1 VPISLS
7 HIAAR
12 QELRMLVVDLGL
24 AIEAP
29 QAEPVRAAS

>member
-24 AIEAP
+24 AMQPPA
-29 QAEPVRAAS
+29 AEPVRAAS